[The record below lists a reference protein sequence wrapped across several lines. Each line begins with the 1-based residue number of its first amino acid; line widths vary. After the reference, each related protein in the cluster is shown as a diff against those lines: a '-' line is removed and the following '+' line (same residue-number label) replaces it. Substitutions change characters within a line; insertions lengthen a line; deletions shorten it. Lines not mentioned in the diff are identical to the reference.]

1 LGNLKRL
8 STIDDDIV
16 VVQSPIPSDEITQ
29 RANNYPLLSPNQ
41 FAKKYGKQL
50 FQPVSFQW
58 NGKEYQ
64 IQYNFCTNPFCKWH
78 GLPQTKFSNVKSKPS
93 RYKLVGST
101 KSNSKMIKCNPDPIN
116 PTKGMTL
123 DCTTVPLSNWSIALE
138 IERLIRIETIKDWE
152 PDYQFHKVDCAHL
165 DKNPTEHP
173 EYFYKQGKSKVGG
186 QCWQCKTC
194 KKKTNLL
201 PSSKQSTSYH
211 QQRNDILLMF
221 TKLLLNKTPV
231 SRTIE
236 VLEIGVKTY
245 YSKLEWVYRKCLEF
259 LERHE
264 RKPIKNKDFG
274 TVWINTD
281 KMIYYLNNVRK
292 KGMGGSRYDE
302 IEDTHFPTHII
313 VSADVFSRY
322 VFRSDVAYDWDIKLE
337 DIMLDT
343 VLLKDDHLHEYA
355 RKHARL
361 RINYFPQE
369 PTENDD
375 QTLSEYR
382 DELFKFQRREK
393 YIDGLH
399 TNSTYT
405 SIAHFWLLKEM
416 LRGKEWRF
424 ITDKDNSLMT
434 ALFRVFAN
442 EFRTTDAHHFLS
454 LVDRTKSRKDAY
466 NEFKQAKA
474 DLLSWGAASGY
485 ETKSL
490 RKLAFMKLTK
500 LFQSHQFHQE
510 LSAGTHNYHI
520 WANNPIEHPI
530 ASIDKG
536 FHLVDC
542 TTDLSSYEPEQI
554 AYMVLNVN
562 DNASN
567 FFIQQIRRRLS
578 ILERPLTTARGDGK
592 SYIYSNFNPKYAQMA
607 LTVLRTY
614 YNFCFP
620 YKTPDGKKL
629 TPAQRLGITDKV
641 FKINDIIYL
650 R

>member
-1 LGNLKRL
+1 M
-8 STIDDDIV
+8 DDDIV
-16 VVQSPIPSDEITQ
+16 VVKSPIPPTEPSQ
-29 RANNYPLLSPNQ
+29 RAKDYLILNPNQ

-50 FQPVSFQW
+50 FSPVSFRW
-58 NGKEYQ
+58 NGLEHH

-78 GLPQTKFSNVKSKPS
+78 GLPQVRFTNVKSKPS
-93 RYKLVGST
+93 RYKLQGS
-101 KSNSKMIKCNPDPIN
+101 SHSKTIKCNPDPIH
-116 PTKGMTL
+116 PTKGMAL
-123 DCTTVPLSNWSIALE
+123 DCHTVPLSNWSIGLE
-138 IERLIRIETIKDWE
+138 IERLARIETIKDWE
-152 PDYQFHKVDCAHL
+152 PVYQFHKEGCHQS
-165 DKNPTEHP
+165 DKNPVEHS
-173 EYFYKQGKSKVGG
+173 EFFYKQGKSKVGG
-186 QCWQCKTC
+186 QCWQCKSC
-194 KKKTNLL
+194 KKKTNML
-201 PSSKQSTSYH
+201 PSSKQSTTYH
-211 QQRNDILLMF
+211 QQRNDILPMF

-231 SRTIE
+231 SRTID

-259 LERHE
+259 LERYE
-264 RKPIKNKDFG
+264 KKPIQNKDFG
-274 TVWINTD
+274 TVWINSD

-302 IEDTHFPTHII
+302 IENTQFPTHIV

-322 VFRSDVAYDWDIKLE
+322 VLRADVAYDWDIKLE

-361 RINYFPQE
+361 RINHFPQE
-369 PTENDD
+369 PTDNDT

-382 DELFKFQRREK
+382 GELLKFQRREN
-393 YIDGLH
+393 YIEGLH

-405 SIAHFWLLKEM
+405 SIAHFWHLKEL

-424 ITDKDNSLMT
+424 ITDRDSSLMT
-434 ALFRVFAN
+434 ALFRVFSN
-442 EFRTTDAHHFLS
+442 EFRMSDAHHFLS

-466 NEFKQAKA
+466 NEFKQAKME
-474 DLLSWGAASGY
+474 LLSWGELSGND
-485 ETKSL
+485 TKSL
-490 RKLAFMKLTK
+490 RKLAYLKLSET
-500 LFQSHQFHQE
+500 FQTHKFHHDITG
-510 LSAGTHNYHI
+510 GTNDYRV
-520 WANNPIEHPI
+520 WANNPIEHPL

-536 FHLVDC
+536 FHTVDC
-542 TTDLSSYEPEQI
+542 TTDLSSYEAGEI
-554 AYMVLNVN
+554 ASMILNVS

-578 ILERPLTTARGDGK
+578 TLERPLTTARGDGK

-607 LTVLRTY
+607 LTILRTY

-620 YKTPDGKKL
+620 YKTPDGEKL